1 MSDARA
7 PDPELDALLGAYA
20 LDALDAGERAR
31 VDAYLEGNPSAR
43 AEVDEL
49 RETAAALALAPVAAA
64 NEPAPPELWGRIA
77 STIAAEQTAA
87 EETAAE
93 QTVAPADDELAR
105 RRARRTSTSARV
117 LSVVAVAAAVV
128 AVVLGAQVLSLHRQL
143 NDAKNPGGR
152 TVALAAPNGAELAR
166 VVLAPDGSGRLVN
179 EHLAT
184 LPANRTYQLWAM
196 MGDKQ
201 HPTVVS
207 AGVLGNDLRRANFKV
222 AGPLVGLAVTVEQA
236 GGVVVSRQQ
245 PVATASV
252 A

>member
-1 MSDARA
+1 MSDATA

-20 LDALDAGERAR
+20 LDALDAGEQAR
-31 VDAYLEGNPSAR
+31 VEAYLEHNPSAR

-49 RETAAALALAPVAAA
+49 RETAASLALAPVADA
-64 NEPAPPELWGRIA
+64 NEPAPPELWDRIA
-77 STIAAEQTAA
+77 STIAAEKPA
-87 EETAAE
+87 
-93 QTVAPADDELAR
+93 APAEDELAR

-128 AVVLGAQVLSLHRQL
+128 AVLLGAQVLSLHRQL

-152 TVALAAPNGAELAR
+152 TVALASPNGAELAR

-196 MGDKQ
+196 MGDRQ

-207 AGVLGNDLRRANFKV
+207 AGVLGNDLRRADFKV